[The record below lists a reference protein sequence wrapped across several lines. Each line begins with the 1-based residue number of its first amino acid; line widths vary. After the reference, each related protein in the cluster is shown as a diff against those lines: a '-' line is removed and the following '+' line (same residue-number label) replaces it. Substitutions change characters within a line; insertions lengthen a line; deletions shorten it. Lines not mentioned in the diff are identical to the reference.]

1 MRCSWICELKQE
13 ENFTGICNNILIY
26 HHLVQTGEEQH
37 TYCVTVQKAS
47 IEICSRKYL
56 WEDQHFYQSYSLQEL
71 FKGFSAFLENGSF
84 FKTNF
89 ADIFWNVHFF
99 CETIYI
105 DCQRQWAGCAL
116 KFLAEFLKT
125 VFDKGHFIVNLFYQ
139 ISIKNGKMTWNIS

>member
-26 HHLVQTGEEQH
+26 HHLVQIGEEQH

-99 CETIYI
+99 VKQYIETARDSELDVLLNSWRNFWKLSLIKVIYS
-105 DCQRQWAGCAL
+105 
-116 KFLAEFLKT
+116 KFVLSNFNQKWDDDLE
-125 VFDKGHFIVNLFYQ
+125 Y
-139 ISIKNGKMTWNIS
+139 